1 MRLTRLV
8 VRRHCQRVQCH
19 RLGAGEP
26 LHQPVRPELVHQ
38 EADRAAMHAV
48 DRHMTVEI
56 AVQRLEHEAVAAE
69 RDDNIG
75 VLGRAR
81 LVAPGQLCEAKLR
94 RLGVGGDKGD
104 RGAPRRGRAGSRLA
118 HPPVTL
124 MWRDTAGRLWR
135 RSMMKSWPLGLRAIA
150 S

>member
-1 MRLTRLV
+1 
-8 VRRHCQRVQCH
+8 
-19 RLGAGEP
+19 
-26 LHQPVRPELVHQ
+26 
-38 EADRAAMHAV
+38 
-48 DRHMTVEI
+48 DRHLAVEV

-69 RDDNIG
+69 RDDDIG
-75 VLGRAR
+75 LVRR
-81 LVAPGQLCEAKLR
+81 DCLVAPRQLGEPVLR
-94 RLGVGGDKGD
+94 RLGVGGDEGD
-104 RGAPRRGRAGSRLA
+104 RRAARRGRCGIGRGGHGSGIA